1 MLALPVVLAIGFL
14 ASGRFEAAGITS
26 RFDSIQSLEAFTEDA
41 NVLGRL
47 AQWPVLWGMWLHRPF
62 GTGFFLSVPG
72 FESSIHNLYFM
83 VALSTGV
90 IGLVCYLGF
99 SLACLLHWLQG
110 LAFDDPV
117 VISVSIGAIA
127 GVVVILV
134 NGLSSGIL
142 WRVHLNLWYTL
153 VVAAAVGTVEA
164 ERRSF
169 QRPIYE
175 AAPPESKQSDA

>member
-1 MLALPVVLAIGFL
+1 
-14 ASGRFEAAGITS
+14 
-26 RFDSIQSLEAFTEDA
+26 
-41 NVLGRL
+41 
-47 AQWPVLWGMWLHRPF
+47 
-62 GTGFFLSVPG
+62 
-72 FESSIHNLYFM
+72 M

-99 SLACLLHWLQG
+99 SLACLLHWLRG

-142 WRVHLNLWYTL
+142 WRVHLNLSYTL
-153 VVAAAVGTVEA
+153 VVAAAMGTVEA
-164 ERRSF
+164 ERCSF